1 MKRRARKRVV
11 WQGGRAQAIGAGL
24 TALLRPMIE
33 GIETSRQSLLDF
45 WHAAGV
51 EALRKQLIS
60 EVEAAVGPR
69 RRRNPAREAYRW
81 GQAPSEY
88 VLGGRKVALPR
99 PRVRRRDGGEV
110 TLPSVRA
117 FQDED
122 PFTERVIEQALV
134 GVSQRGYARSLEPLE
149 ESVPVR
155 ATSKSAVQ
163 RRLVGGTRRLLSE
176 WLARDLSDFQ
186 PLILMLDGL
195 ELADHTL
202 VVALGIARD
211 GKKRVLGLREGATEN
226 ATVCTELLQELL
238 ERGLR
243 MPERFLAV
251 LDGGKGLRKALRKV
265 FGDSI
270 PVQRCQLHKRRNVG
284 DHLPKEIRPRVDRLM
299 REAYS
304 SASFALAK
312 RRLEQLT
319 RWLEHEGHSGA
330 AASLREGLDETL
342 TVLRLKLPEALRRLL
357 ASTNAIE
364 NTIGSIRTTT
374 RNVKRWR
381 GGDMVLRWAG
391 LALREAEAR
400 FHRVKGH
407 RHLAALEHA
416 LSTLA
421 DSNDAKAVA

>member
-24 TALLRPMIE
+24 AALLRPMIE
-33 GIETSRQSLLDF
+33 GIEASRQGLLDF

-51 EALRKQLIS
+51 EALRKQVTS
-60 EVEAAVGPR
+60 EVEAAVGPK

-81 GQAPSEY
+81 GQVPSEY

-134 GVSQRGYARSLEPLE
+134 GVSQRDYARSLEPLDP
-149 ESVPVR
+149 SVRVR

-163 RRLVGGTRRLLSE
+163 RRLVAGTRRVLAE
-176 WLARDLSDFQ
+176 WLARDLSDFA
-186 PLILMLDGL
+186 PLVLMLDGL
-195 ELADHTL
+195 AVADHT
-202 VVALGIARD
+202 VIVALGIARD
-211 GKKRVLGLREGATEN
+211 GTKRVLGLREGATEN
-226 ATVCTELLQELL
+226 STVGKALLEELL

-243 MPERFLAV
+243 FPEHFLVV
-251 LDGGKGLRKALRKV
+251 LDGSKGLRKAVRAVLGEQV
-265 FGDSI
+265 V
-270 PVQRCQLHKRRNVG
+270 VQRCQLHKRRNVR
-284 DHLPKEIRPRVDRLM
+284 DHLPKHLQARVDRLM
-299 REAYS
+299 REAYG

-312 RRLEQLT
+312 RRLEQLA

-342 TVLRLKLPEALRRLL
+342 TVLRLKLPEALCRLL

-374 RNVKRWR
+374 RNVKRWC

-391 LALREAEAR
+391 LALCEAEAR

-407 RHLAALEHA
+407 RHLVALDLA
-416 LSTLA
+416 LATLA
-421 DSNDAKAVA
+421 EAAATKAVA